1 MPFQTSNVSR
11 LRLQRSKCLTALN
24 GWGVVVLV
32 ELELVVTWG
41 KKTAEK
47 KKILH
52 EYPPGLTYP
61 IPRVPLLK
69 MIYLLPRWDMFFF
82 PGRYPAKKKTG
93 WTKIL
98 GTSGEIWPRMAI
110 CDVILSIQ
118 LFGHGGGWIQKFFS
132 IISHGPNLGCR
143 CGSCSFG
150 GCSGRGGCGRRNRRR
165 GCLCGR
171 CDGDVDVME
180 DPTLITWTKTRFP

>member
-82 PGRYPAKKKTG
+82 PGRYPAKKK
-93 WTKIL
+93 KRVEQKSL
-98 GTSGEIWPRMAI
+98 ALLEKSDLEWPFAMWL
-110 CDVILSIQ
+110 LSIQ

-150 GCSGRGGCGRRNRRR
+150 GCCGRRGCLR

-180 DPTLITWTKTRFP
+180 DPTLITWTKTRFL